1 MLKRLILLFS
11 VSLISAWGVGQ
22 GPSAA
27 PRLQSAFLRVELAG
41 DQPAFTVLSV
51 DSLGTRKLAK
61 NPLRAPAKPEQ
72 PYELRRVGGKFEYR
86 LAGAPSG
93 APPAWTC
100 ELSAKQIRLH
110 SFYSQASPPPSL
122 LLDFDAAVAHATL
135 LGLINEDGS
144 VRLPALLHLP
154 DHGTVRITSGTG
166 QEPALGYDARRFEGE
181 KRKDDYVK
189 VTFPPATA
197 ALPQVDYTLDVVGIW
212 PGPAELAR
220 DPRFNG
226 FRRNWLNIFQLS
238 PQHRALANNAASDV
252 CAFTLFEYSAVAERT
267 PPLAPGVTA
276 LDLVRQTL
284 DRYLGGMQA
293 YGVADPSERT
303 LPYDFVDT
311 YPSLV
316 LAAWDYVRGSK
327 DAAWLEK
334 NYAGLKVWAGK
345 MLAMD
350 RDGQGLLEY
359 PASGNSGSWWREDKQ
374 MILRP
379 ANWWDTI
386 GFGHQDAYS
395 NAIAYPALLGMAEMA
410 RQAKRP
416 EDARLYASR
425 AEKLRAVYYSTF
437 YNPATG
443 VLAGWKS
450 ADGKLHDYY
459 FTFVNGMAIT
469 YGLVPRERANPI
481 MDRLLAKMK
490 AVGYTHFEYGL
501 PGNLI
506 PVRREDYVDLAKSAG
521 GPEKEDGSDGFQI
534 YENGAASGNFAYY
547 TLEALYRLGRRP
559 EADAMLFPMLR
570 GYENGLFQ
578 GRGPNGKT
586 YDWKAW
592 DGTPNGYEGLLVD
605 NYMTLLAVLS
615 R

>member
-1 MLKRLILLFS
+1 MLKPLAL
-11 VSLISAWGVGQ
+11 LISALSILAVGLANEPVDTPQ
-22 GPSAA
+22 F
-27 PRLQSAFLRVELAG
+27 QSSFMRVELAL
-41 DQPAFTVLSV
+41 DQPAWTVLV
-51 DSLGTRKLAK
+51 IDSLGTQKLAK
-61 NPLRAPAKPEQ
+61 NPLRTPGKPDK
-72 PYELRRVGGKFEYR
+72 PYEVRRVGRRFEYR
-86 LAGAPSG
+86 PAGAPTA
-93 APPAWTC
+93 APPAWTF
-100 ELSAKQIRLH
+100 EFSTQQIHLY
-110 SFYSQASPPPSL
+110 SSYSQASPAPPL
-122 LLDFDAAVAHATL
+122 VLNFDAGINHATL

-154 DHGTVRITSGTG
+154 DQGTFRITSHAGKDLS
-166 QEPALGYDARRFEGE
+166 LGYEAQRFEGE
-181 KRKDDYVK
+181 KRADDYVK
-189 VTFPPATA
+189 VTFPPASA
-197 ALPQVDYTLDVVGIW
+197 ARPHIDYTLDVVAIY
-212 PGPAELAR
+212 PGPPELAH
-220 DPRFNG
+220 DARFNG

-238 PQHRALANNAASDV
+238 PQHRALANNATSDV
-252 CAFTLFEYSAVAERT
+252 CAFTLYEYSAVAART
-267 PPLAPGVTA
+267 PPLAPGLTA

-284 DRYLGGMQA
+284 DRYLGGMAA
-293 YGVADPSERT
+293 YGVADPSQPT

-327 DAAWLEK
+327 DQAWLQK
-334 NYAGLKVWAGK
+334 NYAGLKVWATK

-350 RDGQGLLEY
+350 RDGEGLLEY
-359 PASGNSGSWWREDKQ
+359 PASGDAGSWTDGPR
-374 MILRP
+374 MLLRP

-395 NAIAYPALLGMAEMA
+395 NAIAYPALLGMAQMA
-410 RQAKRP
+410 RQTKNS
-416 EDARLYASR
+416 EDAHLYAGR
-425 AEKLRAVYYSTF
+425 AEKLRAVYYDTF
-437 YNPATG
+437 YDPATG

-469 YGLVPRERANPI
+469 YGLVPRDKANPI
-481 MDRLLAKMK
+481 MDHLLAKMK
-490 AVGYTHFEYGL
+490 EVGYTHFEYGL

-506 PVRREDYVDLAKSAG
+506 PVRREDYVDLQKSAG

-534 YENGAASGNFAYY
+534 YENGAATGDFAYF
-547 TLEALYRLGRRP
+547 TLQALYQLDRRQ
-559 EADAMLFPMLR
+559 EADVMLFPMLR
-570 GYENGLFQ
+570 GFEEGLFQ

-605 NYMTLLAVLS
+605 NYMALLAVLA